1 MAVIRPPIAA
11 EAAEE
16 GRDIGRAEM
25 VNADRHSIIT
35 SLNLHLLLQQQHE
48 QEEAAHCAGKHPRPP
63 PHYIKSSSPPSD
75 LIPALTQLHCL
86 IPIELTLQLSHTPAV
101 VAAAAAASSSSAA
114 DNYSTS
120 CSSGT
125 FTLCE
130 VCLYVTVVPYL

>member
-35 SLNLHLLLQQQHE
+35 SLNLHLLLQQQQE
-48 QEEAAHCAGKHPRPP
+48 QEEAAHCAGKHPRHP
-63 PHYIKSSSPPSD
+63 PHYIKSSPSD
-75 LIPALTQLHCL
+75 LIPALTLLHCL

-101 VAAAAAASSSSAA
+101 VAAAAASSSSAA